1 MLTMVNNCFSPHEIS
16 GVRRPVPD
24 IRVRP
29 EPIPVNRIVS
39 VHTERD
45 QFPKSRSTS
54 GSTHQDRY
62 KAHEVILNGDE
73 ENGPEKI

>member
-1 MLTMVNNCFSPHEIS
+1 M
-16 GVRRPVPD
+16 PD

-29 EPIPVNRIVS
+29 EPTPVNRIGVS
-39 VHTERD
+39 VRTEHD
-45 QFPKSRSTS
+45 QFPSSY

-62 KAHEVILNGDE
+62 KAHEVNLNGDE